1 MSTLAQQLQAT
12 VQDAARE
19 GVRRIAEEVLRLA
32 RDNAPKGDPSVDPHP
47 DIALEDTG
55 KLVEDDDGIVI
66 IFTAPYA
73 AKQHEDVNL
82 KHPRG
87 GGAKYLQTALESVI
101 PRAQRVVAHDVLAH
115 MRRNPTGHRRSSVSI
130 LQRTTRTYP

>member
-1 MSTLAQQLQAT
+1 MSTIAQQVQAA

-32 RDNAPKGDPSVDPHP
+32 RENAPKGDASLDPHP

-87 GGAKYLQTALESVI
+87 GGPKFLQTALETVI

-115 MRRNPTGHRRSSVSI
+115 MRRDATSHRRSGVSS